1 MKKYIYFVSFVSH
14 YPVGQTFSNTQISW
28 DCKVDNF
35 TEILKLEQ
43 YIAKSTIYKYDPKII
58 NFFLMRE
65 IDVDEVQNYVT
76 FDKDILD
83 GILHYLN
90 ISITG
95 FLLIP
100 NIKHTIK
107 SELMN
112 KYHGKVNPNIISK
125 LVDDKFK
132 L

>member
-14 YPVGQTFSNTQISW
+14 YPDTQTFSNTQISW

-43 YIAKSTIYKYDPKII
+43 YIAKSTIYKYDPRII

-100 NIKHTIK
+100 NIKRTITF
-107 SELMN
+107 EMVN
-112 KYHGKVNPNIISK
+112 KYHGKINPDVITK
-125 LVDDKFK
+125 MVDDKFK